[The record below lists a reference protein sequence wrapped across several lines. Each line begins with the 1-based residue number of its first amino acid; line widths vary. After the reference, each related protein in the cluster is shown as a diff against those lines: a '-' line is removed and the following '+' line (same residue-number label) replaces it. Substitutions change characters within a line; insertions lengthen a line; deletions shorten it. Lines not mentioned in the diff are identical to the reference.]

1 MEQPNWLCR
10 PALWV
15 AQRETDM
22 KPEELRG
29 KTSDEL
35 NDLLLGS
42 KKELFN
48 LRFQRASGQLENTA
62 RIREVRRDIARVKTM
77 LNVTTS
83 QAS

>member
-1 MEQPNWLCR
+1 
-10 PALWV
+10 
-15 AQRETDM
+15 M

-35 NDLLLGS
+35 TDVLLDS

-62 RIREVRRDIARVKTM
+62 RIREVRRNIARVKTM
-77 LNVTTS
+77 LNVATRK
-83 QAS
+83 AS